1 MGSRKWES
9 TTLDTCFK
17 KLLTINEYELHICL
31 GIVWDQ
37 HFQPVNLPN
46 SQLLQPWES
55 QNPVDLKI
63 FITKT
68 LVRVHNLKISPQL
81 TPQKLSTCSVETLG
95 IFSIFGNQ
103 NKAMLSP
110 SQLFVLK
117 KVCFHS
123 FFGIAWLRF
132 TIWNLTKAKRIDP
145 CGNLFLEPFGPTPRP
160 TVWHHLLA
168 KKTFPQPPAP
178 KTLEK
183 TPHWS
188 EGTGAFKSEHD
199 TKQQICWCRNTPS

>member
-1 MGSRKWES
+1 MWHRDEIHPKWYPPKRDQPVFFWTQPSGASVIPVTSRDPLAGMGSWKWES

-81 TPQKLSTCSVETLG
+81 TPQKVSTCSVETLG

-117 KVCFHS
+117 KVGFHS

-132 TIWNLTKAKRIDP
+132 Y
-145 CGNLFLEPFGPTPRP
+145 
-160 TVWHHLLA
+160 HL
-168 KKTFPQPPAP
+168 
-178 KTLEK
+178 
-183 TPHWS
+183 
-188 EGTGAFKSEHD
+188 KSY
-199 TKQQICWCRNTPS
+199 